1 MQYVGGTT
9 CDPEGIDNPYLHD
22 GTYNVAQNH
31 GHTCLGQ
38 KTISWRLPLA
48 LQIIFAWI
56 LFFGMFFFPF
66 SPRWLM
72 TKHRE
77 EEAVVALSKLRRLS
91 PTDPLLKAEILEIKA
106 AVLFDEE
113 SDQEAIRVGGRLAP
127 WKALFAPNMLKRLV
141 LGCGKLISSA
151 YTVAF
156 LMILVYRNNDLPTIY
171 GY

>member
-1 MQYVGGTT
+1 
-9 CDPEGIDNPYLHD
+9 
-22 GTYNVAQNH
+22 
-31 GHTCLGQ
+31 
-38 KTISWRLPLA
+38 

-127 WKALFAPNMLKRLV
+127 WKALFAPNMFKRLV
-141 LGCGKLISSA
+141 LGCGKLK
-151 YTVAF
+151 F
-156 LMILVYRNNDLPTIY
+156 PVYIVLPF
-171 GY
+171 